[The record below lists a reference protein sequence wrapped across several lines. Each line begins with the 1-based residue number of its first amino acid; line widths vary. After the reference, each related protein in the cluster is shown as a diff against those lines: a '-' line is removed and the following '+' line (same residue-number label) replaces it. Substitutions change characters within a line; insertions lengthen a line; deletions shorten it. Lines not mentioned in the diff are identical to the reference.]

1 MRRKVKDAASLEA
14 GHIVASR
21 RTAAGRPGFLRG
33 CTRWGALPHRAKRP
47 VARASAPAVSLE
59 LAAERFAVEAKH
71 LRGDRLVTLDR
82 LHHVEDVTAL
92 GLLQR
97 HEHRR
102 IVGSYRDARS
112 MSAPQLVGQVVEG
125 DPLGAGK
132 CDGALHAVLEFP
144 YIARPVVGQEP
155 L

>member
-1 MRRKVKDAASLEA
+1 MAHRKRPSSIMRARAVRRKMKGYATPLGMELCRTKVEARGIPGLSL
-14 GHIVASR
+14 
-21 RTAAGRPGFLRG
+21 G
-33 CTRWGALPHRAKRP
+33 CSGWGALPHRAKRP

-97 HEHRR
+97 HERRR
-102 IVGSYRDARS
+102 IVSSYRDARS
-112 MSAPQLVGQVVEG
+112 MSAPQLLGQVVES
-125 DPLGAGK
+125 DLLGAGK
-132 CDGALHAVLEFP
+132 CD
-144 YIARPVVGQEP
+144 R
-155 L
+155 